1 MQKAQ
6 LPVTLEVRACILV
19 ALLDRAGPALRTVSC
34 PLGKRNQGRCPA
46 RKGPGLQQPRRV
58 PGAGVGNTR
67 SPGPVN
73 WRSEE
78 GGERFLL
85 PVGVSVLG
93 CCAGIKMI
101 PKETGASAGK

>member
-1 MQKAQ
+1 MPGQEG
-6 LPVTLEVRACILV
+6 T
-19 ALLDRAGPALRTVSC
+19 GPAAASS
-34 PLGKRNQGRCPA
+34 
-46 RKGPGLQQPRRV
+46 
-58 PGAGVGNTR
+58 GAGVGNTR